1 VGGMKYLLD
10 TNIVSEMIKS
20 EPDAAVLE
28 RCKKYRK
35 DIAIGAPVW
44 HELLYGCYRMP
55 LSRKREVLEMFLED
69 VIGRN
74 FPILPY
80 EAQAARWH
88 AMERA
93 RLSLDG
99 RTPSFVDG
107 QIAAIAVTNGLTLV
121 TWNTSDFEVYSGLR
135 LATWHNADH

>member
-1 VGGMKYLLD
+1 MKYLLD

-20 EPDAAVLE
+20 KPDAAVLE
-28 RCKKYRK
+28 NCQKYQK
-35 DIAIGAPVW
+35 DITIGAPVW
-44 HELLYGCYRMP
+44 HELHYGCYRMP
-55 LSRKREVLEMFLED
+55 PSRKREMLEMFLED

-80 EAQAARWH
+80 EEQAARWH

-107 QIAAIAVTNGLTLV
+107 QIAAITVTNGLVLV
-121 TWNTSDFEVYSGLR
+121 TRNTSDFEMYSGLE
-135 LATWHNADH
+135 LATWHAGDR

>member
-1 VGGMKYLLD
+1 MKYLLD

-20 EPDAAVLE
+20 KPDAAILE
-28 RCKKYRK
+28 RCKKYQK
-35 DIAIGAPVW
+35 DLAIGAPVW
-44 HELLYGCYRMP
+44 HELQYGCYRMP
-55 LSRKREVLEMFLED
+55 LSRKREMLEMFLED

-80 EAQAARWH
+80 EEQAARWH

-121 TWNTSDFEVYSGLR
+121 TRNTSDFQIYSGLR
-135 LATWHNADH
+135 LATWHSLTSSQ

>member
-1 VGGMKYLLD
+1 MKYLLD
-10 TNIVSEMIKS
+10 TNVVSEMIKS

-28 RCKKYRK
+28 RCKKHQK
-35 DIAIGAPVW
+35 DIGIGAPVW
-44 HELLYGCYRMP
+44 HELQYGCYRLPM
-55 LSRKREVLEMFLED
+55 SRKRETLEMFLED

-80 EAQAARWH
+80 ESQAARWH

-107 QIAAIAVTNGLTLV
+107 QIAAIAVTNGLILV
-121 TWNTSDFEVYSGLR
+121 TRNTGDFEVYSGLR
-135 LATWHNADH
+135 LARWHTAGG